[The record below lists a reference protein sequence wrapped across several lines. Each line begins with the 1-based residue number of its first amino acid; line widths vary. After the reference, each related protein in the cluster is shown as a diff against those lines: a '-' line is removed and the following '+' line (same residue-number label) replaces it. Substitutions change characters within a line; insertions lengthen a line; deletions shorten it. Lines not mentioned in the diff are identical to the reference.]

1 MSGSDKSVG
10 QQCAERYGLMRLID
24 KRYAGVA
31 KGVGTS
37 KIVGRVHAV
46 DMKIGSNFIPVSITV
61 LENNDMEFLFGLDN
75 LRRHQVI
82 SFQFSIFA
90 IALTCSHIFQ
100 CILDLKDNVLRI
112 GEDAVPFLTEGD
124 IPLHLRES
132 ESGEDPMETD
142 AGASGAKAAGSAPEF
157 PQASIDSLIG
167 MGFTR
172 DQAIMALRGANGNAE
187 LAASL
192 LFGGD

>member
-1 MSGSDKSVG
+1 
-10 QQCAERYGLMRLID
+10 MRLID
-24 KRYAGVA
+24 KRYAGIA

-46 DMKIGSNFIPVSITV
+46 DMKIGSSFIPVSITV

-75 LRRHQVI
+75 LRRHQVTPI
-82 SFQFSIFA
+82 QFRVEFH
-90 IALTCSHIFQ
+90 CSDSVPRYQ
-100 CILDLKDNVLRI
+100 CVLDLKDNVLRI
-112 GEDAVPFLTEGD
+112 GEDAVPFLAEGD

-132 ESGEDPMETD
+132 ESGEDPMDTD
-142 AGASGAKAAGSAPEF
+142 AGASGAKATGATAAGGAAQEF

-172 DQAIMALRGANGNAE
+172 EQAVMALRGANGNAE